1 MVRMSDLARGLT
13 RVPPAA
19 SPARPSAPPAPVTA
33 PPPPPS
39 PTPAPSVPPRSP
51 APAPAAR
58 PAAPPVERDA
68 NAEPLLAELRRFL
81 DGVREGINGTAPLG
95 WRELGRLVTRVLDSL
110 ERSGELVWVAN
121 RSTLPAGV
129 DYIAHHQA
137 CVAVM
142 AVRVGLSVGL
152 PRAQLLE
159 LGMAGCLIDIGL
171 WQMPRALL
179 QRFDSLADDEMDLY
193 RAHPRVSA
201 ETIMRWS
208 PPTSTLAEMVMEHHE
223 REQGQGFP
231 QGLSAEAI
239 HPQAKILGLVDT
251 YTGLIV
257 PPTQQPGLRPHEAI
271 REIVRAK
278 HESFPP
284 ALIKALLNEISVFP
298 PGTLVR
304 LNTGEVGLVTGV
316 NRNHPLRPRIE
327 VVDSRGQQVPSAKVI
342 DLSEAP
348 FLYITGPVEPGR

>member
-1 MVRMSDLARGLT
+1 MVRMSDLARGT
-13 RVPPAA
+13 ARVPP
-19 SPARPSAPPAPVTA
+19 PAPAERPKDEEEVKKPTTPRLPPAAVTS
-33 PPPPPS
+33 PLPPPPS
-39 PTPAPSVPPRSP
+39 PAT
-51 APAPAAR
+51 R
-58 PAAPPVERDA
+58 PAAPPLERDPS
-68 NAEPLLAELRRFL
+68 AEPLLVELRRFL
-81 DGVREGINGTAPLG
+81 EGVRENVIGVAPLP

-110 ERSGELVWVAN
+110 ERSGELVWLAN

-152 PRAQLLE
+152 PRAQLIE

-171 WQMPRALL
+171 WQVPPGLL
-179 QRFDSLADDEMDLY
+179 QRLDTLAGDELDYY
-193 RAHPRVSA
+193 RAHPRVGA
-201 ETIMRWS
+201 EAILRWS
-208 PPTSTLAEMVMEHHE
+208 PPTASLAEMVMEHHE

-257 PPTQQPGLRPHEAI
+257 PPSLRPGLRSHEAI

-304 LNTGEVGLVTGV
+304 LNTGEIGLVTAV

-327 VVDSRGQQVPSAKVI
+327 VVDSRGQQLPSPKVI